1 MISQRH
7 WRIWTTIAAL
17 TLVLSL
23 TIAAVALRTCPR
35 LLDPAPI
42 LLFWSHSPSLPPG
55 TMGLAVHRP
64 HAQCACTASIFPA
77 PPARSAHLTSPSPE
91 LPFHWDCSVF
101 PCCLSRGHVVESRQ
115 SICVPSFS
123 WEHTARRSS
132 VRHAARA
139 RSSSPPEGVEL
150 SWEPRRRKFRF
161 FSTTLGN
168 ALHIAH
174 VFCRSWCALR
184 DRKKT

>member
-23 TIAAVALRTCPR
+23 
-35 LLDPAPI
+35 I
-42 LLFWSHSPSLPPG
+42 LLLLLHSGPVPVCSILLPFCFF
-55 TMGLAVHRP
+55 GLIPHPFLLARWDLLSHRP

-139 RSSSPPEGVEL
+139 RSSSPPEEQ
-150 SWEPRRRKFRF
+150 
-161 FSTTLGN
+161 TILG
-168 ALHIAH
+168 
-174 VFCRSWCALR
+174 
-184 DRKKT
+184 T